1 MSPESPDLASAS
13 APAPPRGTP
22 AAGQG
27 TAGSAASSA
36 AVGRGD
42 GRPNRPTGL
51 STPLWRAIA
60 VFRAASVGYAV
71 FLLAQYL
78 DLLARPWAAWGVL
91 CAMAAWTAASAV
103 LYARPHRRTRL
114 LLAADLAVAFGCLA
128 ATALAVEPGY
138 LRMAPPLTTTWFGG
152 AVLAAAVLAG
162 RRVALGAAL
171 AHGVVDIAVRTSMG
185 LTVTAAVP
193 RGVVLLLL
201 AGYSVGYLASYA
213 AAAERR
219 FAEAVEL
226 EARTRERER
235 LGRSIHDSVL
245 QVLAM
250 VRRRG
255 AEAGGEAAE
264 LGRLAG
270 EQEARLR
277 ALVGGRHGA
286 VTAEA
291 PAGGAGGGAAGP
303 AARGDARPTAD
314 LAALLDAHAGA
325 RVTLSAPANEVAV
338 EPRAAR
344 EIDAAVREALSNVER
359 HCPPGTRVWV
369 LLEDEGGTVTV
380 TVRDDG
386 PGIEA
391 HRLDEAA
398 AEGRLGVTQSI
409 RGRIADLGGTADVT
423 TAPGQG
429 TEIELRVPRQTAGPE
444 PR

>member
-1 MSPESPDLASAS
+1 MTPESPDLTRAAAGAAPPSGTAS
-13 APAPPRGTP
+13 APSGSPTAAP
-22 AAGQG
+22 G
-27 TAGSAASSA
+27 TAGAGAGTAAS
-36 AVGRGD
+36 GRGD
-42 GRPNRPTGL
+42 GRPSGPTGL

-71 FLLAQYL
+71 FLMVQYL

-114 LLAADLAVAFGCLA
+114 LLAADLTVAFGCLA

-171 AHGVVDIAVRTSMG
+171 AHGVVDIAVRTAMG
-185 LTVTAAVP
+185 LTITAAVP

-201 AGYSVGYLASYA
+201 AGYSVGYLATYA

-250 VRRRG
+250 VQRRG

-277 ALVGGRHGA
+277 ALIAGRHGA
-286 VTAEA
+286 GPADG
-291 PAGGAGGGAAGP
+291 PAGGADGGAAP
-303 AARGDARPTAD
+303 SAAPGDAPPTAD
-314 LAALLDAHAGA
+314 LAGLLDAHAGA
-325 RVTLSAPANEVAV
+325 RVTLSAPATEVAV
-338 EPRAAR
+338 EARAAR

-359 HCPPGTRVWV
+359 HCPPGTRAWV

-380 TVRDDG
+380 TIRDEG
-386 PGIEA
+386 PGIEP

-398 AEGRLGVTQSI
+398 AEGRLGLAQSI
-409 RGRIADLGGTADVT
+409 RGRIADLGGTAEIT
-423 TAPGQG
+423 AAPGQG
-429 TEIELRVPRQTAGPE
+429 TEIELRVPR
-444 PR
+444 